1 MKAKD
6 VMTSPVISVE
16 PDASVLEA
24 IRIMLQRRVSGLPV
38 INKEGR
44 VVGMLTEGDLLRREE
59 TGTQRQRPRWLE
71 FLLGPGKLADEY
83 TRSRGRK
90 VGEIMSDDPR
100 TVSARQDRENDGET
114 SNQAGARRA
123 GRARGRNREP
133 CQPSARPRWCRSR
146 AQARRAERRRH
157 PCVAGGGGSE
167 AALGTDGSHGSDRTR
182 RRDRA
187 VGLDHRRKSASSFDR
202 SRGERA
208 RRKRS
213 SRPFGVG
220 SAERGPRVLPGRR
233 STGSGKGFLII
244 N

>member
-1 MKAKD
+1 M
-6 VMTSPVISVE
+6 
-16 PDASVLEA
+16 
-24 IRIMLQRRVSGLPV
+24 
-38 INKEGR
+38 
-44 VVGMLTEGDLLRREE
+44 VGMLTEGDLLRREE

-100 TVSARQDRENDGET
+100 TVSEDTPLDKIVRMMEKHQIKRVPVVRG
-114 SNQAGARRA
+114 GHV
-123 GRARGRNREP
+123 GRNREP